1 MALRTIRV
9 QGDPVLEKICKPVKE
24 LTPRT
29 KELIEDMLDTM
40 YEANGVGLAAPQVGI
55 LKRIVVIDVGEGP
68 VVMVNPVILETSGE
82 QTGDEGCLSIPGKA
96 GQVTRPNYVKVHAFD
111 ENMEEYEIEGTE
123 LMARAMCH
131 EIMRVIFM
139 GTPDFAVGTLEEII
153 KAGHEVVLVVSQP
166 DKAVGRSKALK
177 YTPVKECAVAHGIEV
192 YQPAK
197 IRAEESVEYLRQ
209 YNADIIIVEA
219 FGQIIP
225 KAILDMPRF
234 GCVNVHASLLPK
246 YRGAAPIQWAVLN
259 GDQVTGVTTMRMDE
273 GLDTGDMIMKQEVIV
288 DEDETGGSL
297 FDKLSEVGAK
307 LCVKTMEAIENGTAV
322 YTPQDDALAT
332 HTGKI
337 QKEMG
342 SIDWSKDAEV
352 IERLVRGLNPWPS
365 AYTRIDDKNL
375 KIWRAKV
382 ISHEVKAAPGC
393 ILKVTKDELE
403 VQTGNGVLALLEVQL
418 EGKKRMTTDAFL
430 RGYQVT
436 EGSFLKRC

>member
-1 MALRTIRV
+1 
-9 QGDPVLEKICKPVKE
+9 
-24 LTPRT
+24 
-29 KELIEDMLDTM
+29 
-40 YEANGVGLAAPQVGI
+40 
-55 LKRIVVIDVGEGP
+55 
-68 VVMVNPVILETSGE
+68 
-82 QTGDEGCLSIPGKA
+82 
-96 GQVTRPNYVKVHAFD
+96 
-111 ENMEEYEIEGTE
+111 
-123 LMARAMCH
+123 
-131 EIMRVIFM
+131 MRVIFM

-192 YQPAK
+192 YQPEK
-197 IRAEESVEYLRQ
+197 IRAAECVDYLRQ
-209 YNADIIIVEA
+209 YQPDIIIVEA

-225 KAILDMPRF
+225 KTILDMPRF

-259 GDQVTGVTTMRMDE
+259 GEQVTGVTTMRMDE

-288 DEDETGGSL
+288 DENETGGSL
-297 FDKLSEVGAK
+297 FDKLAEVGAK
-307 LCVKTMEAIENGTAV
+307 LCVKTIENGTAV

-430 RGYQVT
+430 RGYHVT

>member
-1 MALRTIRV
+1 
-9 QGDPVLEKICKPVKE
+9 
-24 LTPRT
+24 
-29 KELIEDMLDTM
+29 
-40 YEANGVGLAAPQVGI
+40 
-55 LKRIVVIDVGEGP
+55 
-68 VVMVNPVILETSGE
+68 
-82 QTGDEGCLSIPGKA
+82 
-96 GQVTRPNYVKVHAFD
+96 
-111 ENMEEYEIEGTE
+111 
-123 LMARAMCH
+123 
-131 EIMRVIFM
+131 MRVVFM
-139 GTPDFAVGTLEEII
+139 GTPGFAVGTLKALLE
-153 KAGHEVVLVVSQP
+153 AGHDVAAVVTQP
-166 DKAVGRSKALK
+166 DKPKGRGKELLM
-177 YTPVKECAVAHGIEV
+177 TPVKAEAVKHDIPV
-192 YQPAK
+192 FQPERVRK
-197 IRAEESVEYLRQ
+197 NEEFLEELKKLAPDV
-209 YNADIIIVEA
+209 IVVVA
-219 FGQIIP
+219 FGQLLPVSVLTLP
-225 KAILDMPRF
+225 KY

-297 FDKLSEVGAK
+297 FDKLSGVGAK